1 MQVSPLRNVAWYL
14 RLLFDSKVP
23 THKIAIH
30 WHTQGLVFFFLMEYS
45 HPFANQ
51 DFRHLEMHTMGAI
64 CGFGHLFSQ
73 CTFFGFVFLMLNMNN
88 FSHWKNFLW
97 ISHTHFIGLIN
108 MTKKQN
114 SITKKRHDGS
124 KWTLPICINW
134 NVVFRKKLVVLLFF
148 FYLESN
154 QKVLCASFYSNC
166 VYLIICLHV
175 TKQIFCYTD
184 G

>member
-1 MQVSPLRNVAWYL
+1 
-14 RLLFDSKVP
+14 
-23 THKIAIH
+23 
-30 WHTQGLVFFFLMEYS
+30 MEYS

-64 CGFGHLFSQ
+64 CGFGYLFSQ

-148 FYLESN
+148 FLFGIEPKSFMCFILF
-154 QKVLCASFYSNC
+154 KLCISYNMFTRDKTNFLLYRW
-166 VYLIICLHV
+166 LITKTKMWCSKGPTWRVCLMV
-175 TKQIFCYTD
+175 NITKPNKTD
-184 G
+184 KKK

>member
-30 WHTQGLVFFFLMEYS
+30 SHTQGLVFFFLMEYS

-64 CGFGHLFSQ
+64 CGFGYLFSQ

-88 FSHWKNFLW
+88 FSHWKNSLW

-108 MTKKQN
+108 MTKKKQN

-148 FYLESN
+148 FFIWNRTKKFY
-154 QKVLCASFYSNC
+154 VLHFIQI
-166 VYLIICLHV
+166 VYIL
-175 TKQIFCYTD
+175 
-184 G
+184 